1 MLSQTLYFALGG
13 YLLGAIPFGKIIA
26 QVAAKID
33 ITQRGSKNIGA
44 TNVARELGLKWGLL
58 TLCLDVLKG
67 LVPVLVFAAAS
78 AKGDMASQ
86 MALAVVSLC
95 PLLGHQFSV
104 FMGFRGGKGV
114 ATALGIYLALSPI
127 SCVLGLFV
135 FLLVMLKWDFV
146 SLASMVSA
154 GSIPIFLTFF
164 HQPKPLVLA
173 SVIMAALIYF
183 KHGENVLRLVK
194 GEERKWKQRDD
205 QVKNSTSRSSSSSE

>member
-26 QVAAKID
+26 QMAAKID

-78 AKGDMASQ
+78 VGDIASQ

-95 PLLGHQFSV
+95 PLFGHQFSV

-127 SCVLGLFV
+127 SCVLGLLV
-135 FLLVMLKWDFV
+135 FLLVMLKWDVV

-154 GSIPIFLTFF
+154 GSIPIFLTLF
-164 HQPKPLVLA
+164 HQPKPVVLA

-194 GEERKWKQRDD
+194 GEERKWKQRND

>member
-1 MLSQTLYFALGG
+1 MLSQTLYFVLGG

-26 QVAAKID
+26 KMAAKID

-67 LVPVLVFAAAS
+67 LLPVLVFAAAS
-78 AKGDMASQ
+78 DKGDMASQ

-154 GSIPIFLTFF
+154 GSIPIFLTLF
-164 HQPKPLVLA
+164 HQPKTLVLA

-194 GEERKWKQRDD
+194 GKERKWKQRDD